1 LYECEIIFKE
11 TQRLERILAK
21 IRDYLKPVEIHR
33 QKCSVSATLS
43 YCTDLLSPEMER
55 KEMRC
60 VFDSGP
66 GELMVYADP
75 EILTQIFI
83 NLVRNAIEAED
94 KGEVLSIKTFETGQD
109 IYIEFKNRIIGN
121 RIDDPELLFL
131 PFAEGGENIGLPLC
145 YRLLKEMD
153 GLLTFKQEKDFM
165 VFTVSLPKPIQTSD
179 PMAP

>member
-1 LYECEIIFKE
+1 
-11 TQRLERILAK
+11 
-21 IRDYLKPVEIHR
+21 
-33 QKCSVSATLS
+33 
-43 YCTDLLSPEMER
+43 MER
-55 KEMRC
+55 KEIKC

-66 GELMVYADP
+66 KELMVYADP

-109 IYIEFKNRIIGN
+109 IYIEFKNRIIGK

-131 PFAEGGENIGLPLC
+131 PFAEGGESIGLPLC

-153 GLLTFKQEKDFM
+153 GLLTFKQERDFM

-179 PMAP
+179 PMAS